1 MTGFCM
7 LSLKST
13 NFGYWYFRFYEQ
25 YSAQLVC
32 EFVSTYAKI
41 RLSHGAAHKFYFQK
55 SRAILKDTLMF
66 TGLKDG
72 ARRMAHTL
80 YITGITKI
88 ISMRRLFC
96 WEKVQLS
103 LHLSLHEVHRTA
115 KPELNI
121 TESAPH
127 S

>member
-1 MTGFCM
+1 
-7 LSLKST
+7 
-13 NFGYWYFRFYEQ
+13 
-25 YSAQLVC
+25 
-32 EFVSTYAKI
+32 
-41 RLSHGAAHKFYFQK
+41 
-55 SRAILKDTLMF
+55 MF

-103 LHLSLHEVHRTA
+103 LHLSLQEVHRTA